1 MALFKKIDLVEY
13 RHRLEL
19 QQSTLHLSLVFN
31 ETERQDVAIIYDE
44 LIEICDKAIARNN
57 EKEKPPFQ
65 SHSWLD
71 FY

>member
-31 ETERQDVAIIYDE
+31 EAERQDVAIIYDE
-44 LIEICDKAIARNN
+44 LIEICDKAIVRNT
-57 EKEKPPFQ
+57 EKEKTPF
-65 SHSWLD
+65 HL
-71 FY
+71 